1 MQRREFITLLGGAAA
16 AWPCAARAQQAAMPV
31 IGFLGYGF
39 PGPNSILVAAFRE
52 GLTQSGYIEG
62 RNVAIEFRWAKFQA
76 SLASQLAADLVG
88 RRVAVIVTSG
98 SPYAA
103 TAAKAATS
111 TVPIVFAVS
120 DDPVKWGLVASFNR
134 PGGNITGVNFLSAEL
149 AGKRLNLLLDLVP
162 QSATVGYLSG
172 PRGSPVFEDLRS
184 SMLEAGHAL
193 GREITVLEVRRLDFE
208 GAFASL
214 FEKRVGA
221 LIVGNYTLFSQS
233 RNQNKILELAARY
246 KIPAIYPGRSYVI
259 NGGLMSYDSDAQ
271 ATYRQI
277 GAQYVGP
284 ILKGAKPADLPVQQP
299 TKFDLVINLKTAKAL
314 GLTISPA
321 LLAIADEVIE

>member
-1 MQRREFITLLGGAAA
+1 MRRRDFITVLGGAAA
-16 AWPCAARAQQAAMPV
+16 WPRAARAQQPAAPA

-39 PGPNSILVAAFRE
+39 PSPNSMLIAAFRQ
-52 GLTQSGYIEG
+52 GLNQSGYIEG

-76 SLASQLAADLVG
+76 SLAPQLAADLVG

-120 DDPVKWGLVASFNR
+120 DDPVKWGLVASFSR

-149 AGKRLNLLLDLVP
+149 AGKRLNLLLDLIP

-193 GREITVLEVRRLDFE
+193 GREITVLEVRGLDFE
-208 GAFASL
+208 GAFESL
-214 FEKRVGA
+214 FEQRVRA

-314 GLTISPA
+314 GLTISPT
-321 LLAIADEVIE
+321 LLAIANEVIE